1 MTIYFHGA
9 TDDYAA
15 FSNFAPYGVEMDG
28 LWWRTVEHYFQAMK
42 FPDEAHRERIRAAG
56 PPGRAKRLGLSRAHP
71 IRPDWDELR
80 DAVMLDAVRVKF
92 RTHEAPR
99 TLLLSTGEE
108 KIAENS
114 GDLHWGT
121 GPDGSRLNRLGE
133 ILMRVRA
140 ELRAA

>member
-121 GPDGSRLNRLGE
+121 GPDGSGLNRLGE